1 MSFKKFWLKATSSK
15 KYQNFKNSNKIKKD
29 LENFK
34 KNYEPYIEE
43 VFEKI
48 SSEKDLSF
56 LHSGHSGDIIN
67 ILPVIKELSKTH
79 KCNLYIQLNKNLNST
94 YLNHPAE
101 NVFINEKIYN
111 MLMPLLK
118 NQPYLNNVEKYS
130 NQEIDINFDIFR
142 KLPINISFDNLR
154 YSFLITGTQPDI
166 ENEYIKASPHDEISK
181 QIVIQR
187 TFRYK
192 NQFIDYNF
200 LNKYNNLLFVGSKD
214 EFFDLKKNVN
224 NLKFHDCKDFLEMAM
239 IIKSSKFFIG
249 NSSIGFPI
257 AEGLKVPRLLEACP
271 YFPAAQPH
279 GKNAYDFY
287 FQRHFEKY
295 FNLLNK

>member
-1 MSFKKFWLKATSSK
+1 MSFKKFWLKAIDSK
-15 KYQNFKNSNKIKKD
+15 KYQILKNSKKIKQD
-29 LENFK
+29 LENFR
-34 KNYEPYIEE
+34 KNYEPYLEE

-48 SSEKDLSF
+48 SSKKELSF

-67 ILPVIKELSKTH
+67 TLPVIKQLSETH
-79 KCNLYIQLNKNLNST
+79 KCNLYIQVNKNLNSN

-142 KLPINISFDNLR
+142 ELPINISFDNLR
-154 YSFLITGTQPDI
+154 YSFLITGIQPDT

-187 TFRYK
+187 TFRYR
-192 NQFIDYNF
+192 NHFIDYNF
-200 LNKYNNLLFVGSKD
+200 LSKYNDLLFLGTKE
-214 EFFDLKKNVN
+214 EFNDLKSSIN

-287 FQRHFEKY
+287 FQRHFKKY

>member
-1 MSFKKFWLKATSSK
+1 MSFKKFWLKAIDSK
-15 KYQNFKNSNKIKKD
+15 KYQILKNSKKIKQD
-29 LENFK
+29 LENFR
-34 KNYEPYIEE
+34 KNYEPYLEE

-48 SSEKDLSF
+48 SSKKELSF

-67 ILPVIKELSKTH
+67 TLPVIKQLSETH
-79 KCNLYIQLNKNLNST
+79 KCNLYIQVNKNLNSN

-111 MLMPLLK
+111 MLMPLLR

-142 KLPINISFDNLR
+142 ELPINISFDNLR
-154 YSFLITGTQPDI
+154 YSFLITGIQPDT

-187 TFRYK
+187 TFRYR
-192 NQFIDYNF
+192 NHFIDYNF
-200 LNKYNNLLFVGSKD
+200 LSKYNDLLFLGTKE
-214 EFFDLKKNVN
+214 EFNDLKSSIN

-287 FQRHFEKY
+287 FQRHFKKY